1 MSHRV
6 EQGEVIDLG
15 ALATVGASG
24 AKTLVENEAVK
35 IVRLNVSEG
44 REIPPHTAPGSLIV
58 QCLEGRVELTALG
71 KTRELHGGQLLYLP
85 TGERHSV
92 KGLADSSLLLTII
105 RESFAEVDV
114 VDEAGR
120 ESFPA
125 SDPPARTPL
134 TRP

>member
-6 EQGEVIDLG
+6 ERVGEVIDLG
-15 ALATVGASG
+15 ESESARSAST
-24 AKTLVENEAVK
+24 TLLETDAVK
-35 IVRLNVSEG
+35 IVRLVVPRG

-58 QCLEGRVELTALG
+58 QCLAGRVELTALG
-71 KTRELHGGQLLYLP
+71 KALELRGDQLLFLP
-85 TGERHSV
+85 AGERHSLKAIEDAV
-92 KGLADSSLLLTII
+92 LLLTIV
-105 RESFAEVDV
+105 RERIPELDV
-114 VDEAGR
+114 VDEAGE